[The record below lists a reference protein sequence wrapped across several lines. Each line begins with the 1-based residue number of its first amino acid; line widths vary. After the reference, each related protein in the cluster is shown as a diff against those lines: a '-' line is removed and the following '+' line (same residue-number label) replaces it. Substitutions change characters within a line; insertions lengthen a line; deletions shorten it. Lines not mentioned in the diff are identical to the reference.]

1 MKKKHPHGDPASL
14 SGQMDTRFHKL
25 ESHIELLEER
35 IASLES
41 ALEIAGENVT
51 LKCSGQLEIAAPSV
65 RVEAGVST
73 FSAVVQCQ
81 TIICDSVVSQS
92 YTPGVGNIM

>member
-25 ESHIELLEER
+25 ESHIESLEER
-35 IASLES
+35 IACLES

-51 LKCSGQLEIAAPSV
+51 LRCSGRLKIEAPVV
-65 RVEAGVST
+65 RVDAGTTT
-73 FSAVVQCQ
+73 FSALVRCQ
-81 TIICDSVVSQS
+81 TITCDSVVSQS
-92 YTPGVGNIM
+92 YSPGEGNIL

>member
-14 SGQMDTRFHKL
+14 SGQTDARFHKL

-51 LKCSGQLEIAAPSV
+51 LKCAGQLEIAASSV
-65 RVEAGVST
+65 RVEAGSAT
-73 FSAVVQCQ
+73 FSALVQCQ
-81 TIICDSVVSQS
+81 ILTCDSVISQS
-92 YTPGVGNIM
+92 YSPGEGNLL